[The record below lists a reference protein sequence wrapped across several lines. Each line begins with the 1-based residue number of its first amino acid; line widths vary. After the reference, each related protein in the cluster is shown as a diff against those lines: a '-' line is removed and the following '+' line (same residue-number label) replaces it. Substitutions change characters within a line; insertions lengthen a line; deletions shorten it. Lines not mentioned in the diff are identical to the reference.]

1 MFTNYTCTYIST
13 SFQCSSHVCLGFF
26 FASEN
31 FQKSKNPNGVKYTR
45 IACVSMIWQRTHRH
59 QGFRPFKSYA
69 NISNGRPKKNS
80 TFSGNERLVCVIR
93 TENKFNKIRLNSA
106 NANIRIIFAILQHI

>member
-1 MFTNYTCTYIST
+1 MF
-13 SFQCSSHVCLGFF
+13 FACLFGFSF

-31 FQKSKNPNGVKYTR
+31 FQKSKNPNRVKYTR

-69 NISNGRPKKNS
+69 NISNGRPKK
-80 TFSGNERLVCVIR
+80 TAHFLEMKDWYV
-93 TENKFNKIRLNSA
+93 
-106 NANIRIIFAILQHI
+106 